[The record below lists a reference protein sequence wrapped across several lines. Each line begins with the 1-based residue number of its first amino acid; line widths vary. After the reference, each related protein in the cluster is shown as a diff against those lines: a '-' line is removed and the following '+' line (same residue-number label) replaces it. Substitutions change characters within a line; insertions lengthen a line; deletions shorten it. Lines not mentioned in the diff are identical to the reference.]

1 MRIASLLPS
10 ATDVVCALGLEA
22 CLVGVSHSCDAPA
35 AARLPRL
42 TTSRLPLNSD
52 SRTIDSAVRESIARG
67 VSLYQIDS
75 RRLRAL
81 APDLVLTQNLCDVC
95 AVGEA
100 EVSDALEAACLAPTV
115 LTLGPKTLGEAWEA
129 IRVIGRATG
138 RFEQADALVSALE
151 HRVAA
156 VAAVTRTFPHRP
168 RVAFL
173 EWIDPPIVG
182 GHWNPELVELAGG
195 QDVLGT
201 PGAPSRT
208 VSWSEVAESEPDLLC
223 VACCGFTAER
233 AGADLDLLLQNPP
246 MGDLPCIRD
255 GRVAVFDGVG
265 LFSRPGPR
273 LAESLE
279 LLAAAIHL
287 QLFGASTG
295 SSPTLSGMT

>member
-10 ATDVVCALGLEA
+10 ATDVVCALGLET

-42 TTSRLPLNSD
+42 TTSRVPMNSD
-52 SRTIDSAVRESIARG
+52 SRAIDSAVRESVARG
-67 VSLYQIDS
+67 VSLYQIDGQ
-75 RRLRAL
+75 RLGAL
-81 APDLVLTQNLCDVC
+81 APDLVLTQDLCDVC

-100 EVSDALEAACLAPTV
+100 EVADALEAVCLAPTV
-115 LTLGPKTLGEAWEA
+115 LTLGPKTLQETSEA

-138 RFEQADALVSALE
+138 HSEQAEALVSALE
-151 HRVAA
+151 RRVAA
-156 VAAVTRTFPHRP
+156 VAAVTRTLPHRP

-173 EWIDPPIVG
+173 EWIDPPIAG

-208 VSWSEVAESEPDLLC
+208 VSWSEVAASEPDLLC
-223 VACCGFTAER
+223 IACCGFSPER
-233 AGADLDLLLQNPP
+233 ARADLDLPRRNPAMRGLL
-246 MGDLPCIRD
+246 CIREW
-255 GRVAVFDGVG
+255 RIAVFDGVG

-279 LLAAAIHL
+279 LLASAIHP
-287 QLFGASTG
+287 QLFGISTG
-295 SSPTLSGMT
+295 SSPTLRGMT